1 MAGLPRLNGEPVS
14 RLSRIRDNRDYPE
27 ELVIPSIRRFERPLG
42 LIGDHSS
49 G

>member
-1 MAGLPRLNGEPVS
+1 LS

-27 ELVIPSIRRFERPLG
+27 ELVIPSIRRRERPLG